1 MPYENGQENMLEFI
15 YIYRNKLNALFGDDP
30 EFNIYEIGE
39 PLPDGTIERRKD
51 GRTLNIVSSNMAKL
65 TIARDH
71 LGNVYENG
79 EKLYIDYYYGR
90 TNDNTTGFVNIEDR
104 PTMNEKL
111 ATQLDIAMLFEGNPH
126 FSEFY
131 SGVGQMGPWYC
142 VAFKP
147 ELIQYHND
155 DGASLYGVVVLWKK
169 LPRKYSLRRR
179 MKIFVLVPKCLR
191 IIRIIKLLL
200 AVRLLLE
207 LSTRFLQVIGQ
218 TALPL
223 LPSKKII
230 L

>member
-65 TIARDH
+65 TIARDY
-71 LGNVYENG
+71 LGNVYEDG

-155 DGASLYGVVVLWKK
+155 DGASLYGYRSCAMEEIAKEVFTKAENENIRFSTEMLKDNKDNKVVISGTTTSGTINRVSSNNWANGITIT
-169 LPRKYSLRRR
+169 S
-179 MKIFVLVPKCLR
+179 I
-191 IIRIIKLLL
+191 
-200 AVRLLLE
+200 
-207 LSTRFLQVIGQ
+207 
-218 TALPL
+218 
-223 LPSKKII
+223 
-230 L
+230 

>member
-1 MPYENGQENMLEFI
+1 MSYENGQENMLEFI

-65 TIARDH
+65 TIARDY
-71 LGNVYENG
+71 LGNVYEDG
-79 EKLYIDYYYGR
+79 KKLYIDYYYGR

-111 ATQLDIAMLFEGNPH
+111 ATQHDIAMLFEGNPH
-126 FSEFY
+126 FSKFY
-131 SGVGQMGPWYC
+131 SGLGQMGPWYC

-155 DGASLYGVVVLWKK
+155 DGASLYGYRSCAMEEIANEVFTNLAEDGSIRFSTEMLNNNVVRSVKVAASNSGVITVNGNNTWTT
-169 LPRKYSLRRR
+169 
-179 MKIFVLVPKCLR
+179 IT
-191 IIRIIKLLL
+191 
-200 AVRLLLE
+200 
-207 LSTRFLQVIGQ
+207 ST
-218 TALPL
+218 
-223 LPSKKII
+223 
-230 L
+230 

>member
-30 EFNIYEIGE
+30 EFTIYEINE

-71 LGNVYENG
+71 LGNVYEDG

-126 FSEFY
+126 FSKFY
-131 SGVGQMGPWYC
+131 SGLGQMGPWYC

-155 DGASLYGVVVLWKK
+155 DGTSLYGYRSCAMEEIANEVFTKAEDENIRFSTEMLKDIKVVISGTTTSGTIKGVSSGNWAN
-169 LPRKYSLRRR
+169 SL
-179 MKIFVLVPKCLR
+179 
-191 IIRIIKLLL
+191 
-200 AVRLLLE
+200 
-207 LSTRFLQVIGQ
+207 
-218 TALPL
+218 ALT
-223 LPSKKII
+223 SI
-230 L
+230 